1 MTTRSK
7 MPISMAT
14 VMALMTLCGT
24 VLGITLAMA
33 MCTLGMTHGSILG
46 MIPGITLLGM
56 AGILTVMGG
65 MATVGGG
72 MATVG
77 DTPVIL
83 PPSVITMVGMPIT

>member
-1 MTTRSK
+1 MV
-7 MPISMAT
+7 I

-56 AGILTVMGG
+56 AIILTVMAGMA
-65 MATVGGG
+65 MATVGGIL
-72 MATVG
+72 
-77 DTPVIL
+77 VIL
-83 PPSVITMVGMPIT
+83 LPSVIIMVGMPIT

>member
-1 MTTRSK
+1 MATRSK
-7 MPISMAT
+7 MPISMVT

>member
-1 MTTRSK
+1 MV
-7 MPISMAT
+7 T

-56 AGILTVMGG
+56 AGILTVMAGILTVTGG
-65 MATVGGG
+65 MA

-83 PPSVITMVGMPIT
+83 LPSVITMVGMPIT

>member
-1 MTTRSK
+1 
-7 MPISMAT
+7 MPISMVT

-24 VLGITLAMA
+24 VLGITL
-33 MCTLGMTHGSILG
+33 LGMAGIL
-46 MIPGITLLGM
+46 TVM

-65 MATVGGG
+65 MA